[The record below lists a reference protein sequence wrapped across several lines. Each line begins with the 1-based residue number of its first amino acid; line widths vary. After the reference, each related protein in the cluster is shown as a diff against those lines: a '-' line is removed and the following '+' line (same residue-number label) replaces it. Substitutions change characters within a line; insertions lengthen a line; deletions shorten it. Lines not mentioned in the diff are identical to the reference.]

1 MSMNR
6 FRPFVAVLAA
16 TALAACTDSSSPTT
30 LTVASVVVSPGT
42 ATLPALGATVQLSA
56 QVTDVAGA
64 VVTGR
69 PVNWT
74 SADAGVASV
83 DGAGLVTGVTVG
95 TAEITATVDGV
106 SGSATIDVEQCAQ
119 VETVNLSPG
128 VYKAFESFDCFIIP
142 SGSNG
147 DRYRVAVV
155 WPAESAE
162 ASEVQTVTLRV
173 GGLGVT
179 QAPVVADVVAAP
191 AAAAARAIRPRMDL
205 SALRG
210 AVRIA
215 EATRR
220 FHERLRAQ
228 EEELVERLPWS
239 SFLRTS
245 RLGAA
250 QAVARA
256 PSPGKVT
263 FDISTDSECTT
274 TPEDQKVGIL
284 VHENDDL
291 AIYQDSIQRDTKPIS
306 VALARSMTDYYTDY
320 GMGVIEDYFGEP
332 SDIDQNGKLVVFAS
346 PVAADSVAA
355 FVWSGD
361 FFQKEGAAGETC
373 AASNEMELVYFNT
386 DVILN
391 MEGDDATYQ
400 ALTTMTHEA
409 KHVVSLY
416 NRIAASIRVGSSQF
430 HPSWIEE
437 GTAEI
442 GGEMSSRAAW
452 AAAGGP
458 PVNTRITFDDFP
470 RVNGSRFTVENY
482 GLVLHLA
489 RTIWYLS
496 SQPNGLVV
504 SPDGAAEG
512 HSVYGSGWTFHR
524 WLGDAYGGAANAPYG
539 DAALFRALNDSLAPR
554 GTSGLAQ
561 QTGKSFLEL
570 VEEFIVTVN
579 LHETDAPAPLLDFT
593 TVNYVSATDL
603 FCNPNPVGDFPW
615 PITATGTPIDCDAQP
630 RIEEDSNPAATLQTA
645 TYTGDIGASGVR
657 IHEFVSNGTGTGAQ
671 FQLEMSQP
679 GKIYVIRLR

>member
-6 FRPFVAVLAA
+6 LRPLVAALAA
-16 TALAACTDSSSPTT
+16 TSLVGCSGDSSPTT
-30 LTVASVVVSPGT
+30 LTVASVIVSPET

-56 QVTDVAGA
+56 QVTDAAGA

-69 PVNWT
+69 PVGWA

-83 DGAGLVTGVTVG
+83 DASGLVTGVTVG
-95 TAEITATVDGV
+95 STVITASVDGV
-106 SGSATIDVEQCAQ
+106 SGSATVDVEQCAQ

-128 VYKAFESFDCFIIP
+128 VYKAFQSTDCFIIP

-155 WPAESAE
+155 WPTESGE
-162 ASEVQTVTLRV
+162 ASDVQTVTLRV

-179 QAPVVADVVAAP
+179 QAPVAADVVSAAS
-191 AAAAARAIRPRMDL
+191 AAAARAIRPRLDL
-205 SALRG
+205 SDFREAL
-210 AVRIA
+210 AIA

-239 SFLRTS
+239 SFLRTP
-245 RLGAA
+245 RLGVA
-250 QAVARA
+250 QRVAGA
-256 PSPGKVT
+256 PSPAKVT

-274 TPEDQKVGIL
+274 TTADQKVGIL

-306 VALARSMTDYYTDY
+306 VGLARDLTDYYADY
-320 GMGVIEDYFGEP
+320 GKDVVTDYFGEP

-346 PVAADSVAA
+346 PVAADTVAA

-361 FFQKEGAAGETC
+361 FFQKEGAAGEAC
-373 AASNEMELVYFNT
+373 AASNEMELIYFNT

-391 MEGDDATYQ
+391 MEGDDASYQ

-442 GGEMSSRAAW
+442 AGEMSSRAAW
-452 AAAGGP
+452 AATGGP

-470 RVNGSRFTVENY
+470 RVNGTRFTVENY

-504 SPDGAAEG
+504 SPDGADDG

-524 WLGDAYGGAANAPYG
+524 WLGDAYGGAADAPYG
-539 DAALFRALNDSLAPR
+539 DADLFRALNDSLAPR
-554 GTSGLAQ
+554 GTAGLSQ

-570 VEEFIVTVN
+570 VEEFMVTVN

-593 TVNYVSATDL
+593 TVNYVSVAEL
-603 FCNPNPVGDFPW
+603 FCNPDPLGVFPW
-615 PITATGTPIDCDAQP
+615 PVTTTGSVGDCSNN
-630 RIEEDSNPAATLQTA
+630 IEEDSNAAATLQTA
-645 TYTGDIGASGVR
+645 TYTGPIGASGVR

-679 GKIYVIRLR
+679 GKVYVIRLR